1 MSEPALDFRV
11 AIDEH
16 LDAVERALRG
26 ARDHLLSIQKEDGHW
41 CGELEG
47 DSILESEYVMA
58 MAFLG
63 RTTEA
68 KVHKAGN
75 YLRQKQMAEGG
86 WSIYPGGPADVSAST
101 KAYFVLKLLGDD
113 PAAAHMARARSKI
126 LELGG
131 IEACNSF
138 TKIYLAIFGQYDWN
152 KCPAIPPEIILLP
165 RWFYINIY
173 EMSSWSRAIFVPLS
187 IVWSH
192 PPDACDPAARRYLGA

>member
-1 MSEPALDFRV
+1 VSEPALNLRV

-16 LDAVERALRG
+16 LDAVERALGG
-26 ARDHLLSIQKEDGHW
+26 ARDHLLNIQKEDGHW

-63 RTTEA
+63 RTNEA
-68 KVHKAGN
+68 KVRKAGN
-75 YLRQKQMAEGG
+75 YLRHKQMAEGG

-113 PAAAHMARARSKI
+113 PAAAHMVRARNSI

-152 KCPAIPPEIILLP
+152 
-165 RWFYINIY
+165 
-173 EMSSWSRAIFVPLS
+173 
-187 IVWSH
+187 
-192 PPDACDPAARRYLGA
+192 